1 MEKVWYGLQVTVVG
15 MLVVFIGLVVL
26 IGCIRAMRAVM
37 DRFRGDAAKASRPEP
52 AAAPQAAAMAA
63 PQAPAAPIVYTPGP
77 HLTSRDDAL
86 YAVIAATLARTLAD
100 EGINP
105 EGGFR
110 LRAVKPLNEAKPGPA
125 LTRKD
130 DALYAVITAALAQVL
145 LSEGINPEGGF
156 KITSVKALS

>member
-37 DRFRGDAAKASRPEP
+37 DRFRSDAAKASRPEP

-105 EGGFR
+105 EGGF
-110 LRAVKPLNEAKPGPA
+110 
-125 LTRKD
+125 
-130 DALYAVITAALAQVL
+130 
-145 LSEGINPEGGF
+145 

>member
-1 MEKVWYGLQVTVVG
+1 
-15 MLVVFIGLVVL
+15 
-26 IGCIRAMRAVM
+26 
-37 DRFRGDAAKASRPEP
+37 
-52 AAAPQAAAMAA
+52 MAA

-110 LRAVKPLNEAKPGPA
+110 IRAVKPLNEAKPGPA